1 MHRVGIHNFF
11 PTKLVDTMC
20 LLIFAHRVCPSHPLV
35 VAANRDEFHARATA
49 ESGFWTEHPD
59 LLAGKD
65 LEQGGTWMGVTRCGR
80 FAAITNYRDPSRTAP
95 APRSRGELPLHYL
108 TGQQPP
114 KDYLAGISAQANAYA
129 GFNLLLGNRD
139 ELWYFTNSAPEAD
152 RAPRC
157 LPPGIY
163 GLSNA
168 RLDTPW
174 PKVDQGKKHLQTLL
188 DNGPLTH
195 EALAKVVGGQQLAD
209 PNTLHQQGLATEM
222 DLLLSAQFIVTDR
235 YGTRSSTT
243 LITGQDGRASWR
255 EVSFNAQGQVQGIQA
270 KELNRAQGVIIPPGY
285 G

>member
-11 PTKLVDTMC
+11 PIKLVDTMC
-20 LLIFAHRVCPSHPLV
+20 LLIFAHRVSPRHPLV
-35 VAANRDEFHARATA
+35 VAANRDEFHARPTA
-49 ESGFWTEHPD
+49 ASDFWTEHPD

-65 LEQGGTWMGVTRCGR
+65 LEQGGTWMGITRNGR

-108 TGQQPP
+108 TGQQAP
-114 KDYLAGISAQANAYA
+114 KDYLSGISEQANEYA

-139 ELWYFTNSAPEAD
+139 ELWYFTNSAPEAE

-168 RLDTPW
+168 RLNTPW
-174 PKVDQGKKHLQTLL
+174 PKVDQGKQHLQTLL
-188 DNGPLTH
+188 DEGTLTH
-195 EALAKVVGGQQLAD
+195 ETLAEVVGGQQLAD
-209 PNTLHQQGLATEM
+209 PRALHQHGLASEM

-243 LITGQDGRASWR
+243 LITDQDGNASWR
-255 EVSFNAQGQVQGIQA
+255 EVSFNEQGQVRGIQA
-270 KELNRAQGVIIPPGY
+270 KELNRT
-285 G
+285 